1 MKVVALAGGV
11 GGAKLV
17 DGLAQV
23 LPAEDLTTIV
33 NTGDDFFHYGLNISP
48 DIDTVCYTLAG
59 LANPVTG
66 WGRIDETWDTMQ
78 SLQILGGPDWFN
90 LGDKDLA
97 THLERTR
104 RLQEGQKLSLI
115 VKDFC
120 EVWNIESTI
129 LPMSDDDIRT
139 IVITREGE
147 LPFQDYFVKKQCRP
161 EVKGFKFLGIDSAVP
176 APGVIQAIKD
186 ADLLLICPSNPWVS
200 IDPIISVPGIK
211 SVLLEQKKGKIKI
224 FAVSPI
230 IGGHSVKGPAGKM
243 FTELGIEASA
253 YAVAE
258 HYQDIVD
265 VFIFDFID
273 SEMEDSITELNMVAF
288 CAQTLM
294 KTRSDRKSL
303 AETILNLY

>member
-33 NTGDDFFHYGLNISP
+33 NTGDDFIHFGLNISP

-66 WGRIDETWDTMQ
+66 WGRIDETWGTMQ
-78 SLQILGGPDWFN
+78 SLQTLGGPDWFS
-90 LGDKDLA
+90 LGDKDLG

-139 IVITREGE
+139 IVITGEGE

-200 IDPIISVPGIK
+200 IDPIILVPGIK
-211 SVLLEQKKGKIKI
+211 SVLLEQKQGKLKV

-230 IGGHSVKGPAGKM
+230 IGGQSVKGPAGKM

-265 VFIFDFID
+265 VFIFDYID
-273 SEMEDSITELNMVAF
+273 SEMEDSITELNMVAV
-288 CAQTLM
+288 CCQTLM

-303 AETILNLY
+303 AESILNIF